1 MGTQTLK
8 SHRVSKSRGQ
18 DQTALPTYS
27 GKLSNNVLVQLWLAP
42 LLTVTSALAAGMPQ
56 PRGMFKLLDDE
67 YESVATESGL
77 YTAHDKLHS
86 LEHELDAVVE
96 AAASEGGEQSWEA
109 VRQKFDAFKE
119 LNESHLKKEEEVMMK
134 RVRMLSA
141 VSTLVSV
148 FSCGTSAG
156 GIDHSW

>member
-1 MGTQTLK
+1 
-8 SHRVSKSRGQ
+8 
-18 DQTALPTYS
+18 
-27 GKLSNNVLVQLWLAP
+27 
-42 LLTVTSALAAGMPQ
+42 
-56 PRGMFKLLDDE
+56 MFKLLDDE

-77 YTAHDKLHS
+77 YTAHAKLDS

-96 AAASEGGEQSWEA
+96 AAANEGGEQSWEA

-141 VSTLVSV
+141 VSTLI
-148 FSCGTSAG
+148 SAS
-156 GIDHSW
+156 GIDHS